1 MSQQA
6 SKKLFKHLS
15 SFQLGLLF
23 VLLGILFFLA
33 VSVVNMKEKVRVVQ
47 TQLFQLNTEIQQQR
61 EKWGELML
69 QKTHLESPA
78 KVEVLAKQQLQMQSL
93 PKAFVTVKIL
103 PDSNSQSALPLTKAF
118 ESHGEDHD

>member
-23 VLLGILFFLA
+23 ALLGILFFLA
-33 VSVVNMKEKVRVVQ
+33 ISVVNMKEKVRVVQ
-47 TQLFQLNTEIQQQR
+47 TQLFQINTEIQQQR

-78 KVEVLAKQQLQMQSL
+78 KVEVLAKQKLRMQSA
-93 PKAFVTVKIL
+93 PKAFLTIKIL
-103 PDSNSQSALPLTKAF
+103 PDSNTLKPMLSADS
-118 ESHGEDHD
+118 EERQD